1 MSLHAAKENGASTLP
16 PISWLDLGPRFMGLA
31 APRPIGHHERTWHR
45 DIDRDPRLSWGKAC
59 SNASRNRPNAIAH
72 ARRTRARMRAERCVL
87 LVICQWPVYTHAR
100 AHAYRQ
106 ATQGPLFSST
116 RSRPHPP
123 ILGLDRKLQLVEHPP
138 VLRDRQE
145 RVGHDRARCCRGRNA
160 DAGER
165 VVPAVGGSA
174 GWRRVRG

>member
-1 MSLHAAKENGASTLP
+1 MLQRRTAPQPCLP
-16 PISWLDLGPRFMGLA
+16 FRGWTWGLGLWGLPRLGRLGITRGLG
-31 APRPIGHHERTWHR
+31 IGHR

-160 DAGER
+160 DAGEG
-165 VVPAVGGSA
+165 VVAAVGGSA